1 MKNNLEAMV
10 EQKLDAIKDAIQNAF
25 FGGKIDYLG
34 CGDTICKFQLVRD
47 RLPPCR
53 LDFAWEYLLNHNE
66 HEIFDRLRKFNV
78 FEILSNASKPM
89 HILITENNVS
99 EVNDRM

>member
-1 MKNNLEAMV
+1 LKNNLEAMV

-25 FGGKIDYLG
+25 LGGKIDYLG
-34 CGDTICKFQLVRD
+34 CGDTICKFQLVRKG
-47 RLPPCR
+47 LPPCR
-53 LDFAWEYLLNHNE
+53 LDFAWEYLLDHNE
-66 HEIFDRLRKFNV
+66 HVILDRLRKLNV

-89 HILITENNVS
+89 HILITETNVS